1 MHSKSHYTR
10 VQFWVSVHVLELH
23 PVDCLLG
30 AIMNGQV
37 NLKVGQ
43 TPCYTA
49 TPKTNENN
57 KTNKHKEQMNRV
69 YINTPTY
76 IFRYQITKQL
86 LDDVWVHEWDGCESL
101 QIQYHFKGSFLV
113 WPSTQIHISR
123 FRVSNNK
130 MADFLFC
137 FKEHLPWTCQAK
149 RKLEFTGFMIK
160 SCLVEILAPNNYKC
174 YITRR
179 IV

>member
-1 MHSKSHYTR
+1 
-10 VQFWVSVHVLELH
+10 VSVHVLELH

-43 TPCYTA
+43 TPCYKA
-49 TPKTNENN
+49 TPNTNENN

-86 LDDVWVHEWDGCESL
+86 LDDV
-101 QIQYHFKGSFLV
+101 
-113 WPSTQIHISR
+113 
-123 FRVSNNK
+123 
-130 MADFLFC
+130 
-137 FKEHLPWTCQAK
+137 
-149 RKLEFTGFMIK
+149 
-160 SCLVEILAPNNYKC
+160 
-174 YITRR
+174 
-179 IV
+179 